1 MINNNYVKS
10 VYENLCSKYSH
21 EKEFL
26 QAVQEVL
33 ETLEPVVEKDP
44 QIEALGILERIVEP
58 ERMISF
64 RVS

>member
-33 ETLEPVVEKDP
+33 PAGSEATEAT
-44 QIEALGILERIVEP
+44 IEDRRFIRQ
-58 ERMISF
+58 
-64 RVS
+64 

>member
-10 VYENLCSKYSH
+10 VYENLCKKYSH

-44 QIEALGILERIVEP
+44 QIEKLAILERMV
-58 ERMISF
+58 
-64 RVS
+64 